1 MLTKKVIL
9 TLSGR
14 HALFLKQKNGIF
26 RLVCFNSHSMI
37 SSIVI
42 ACCFVFDVL
51 HACDCLDVKIPI
63 IFHDTFAY
71 ARGVKK
77 ATIVDPSGGCHFYS
91 FKIH

>member
-1 MLTKKVIL
+1 MLSLIAHFARHL
-9 TLSGR
+9 IDSSQSPMSTL
-14 HALFLKQKNGIF
+14 
-26 RLVCFNSHSMI
+26 
-37 SSIVI
+37 
-42 ACCFVFDVL
+42 VFDVL

>member
-1 MLTKKVIL
+1 MS
-9 TLSGR
+9 TL
-14 HALFLKQKNGIF
+14 
-26 RLVCFNSHSMI
+26 
-37 SSIVI
+37 
-42 ACCFVFDVL
+42 VFDVL